1 MDERNEL
8 NDIIL
13 NKSSKTNNTKKIL
26 LTIATFAIVL
36 IIVVVVMNQVGGSK
50 ESSLPHAPQ
59 KHEAL
64 VEEVVLEPEVE
75 TQEESIPVIENSIE
89 HTSELVDKAD
99 DDDKEIVV
107 PDGKDETERIVDA
120 VFEEEIPVKEPVY
133 SSVKESK
140 PAKRVVKKE
149 PKRQVIKPA
158 KIQPSGKYDP
168 KSEHV
173 KNTSAPV
180 TAVSGKYYIQVGS
193 FAKYKPSKSFLNKIA
208 NHGYT
213 YTFHKVTR
221 SGKTLNKVLVGPFRT
236 QSAAREALPVIK
248 RDVERGAFLT
258 KI

>member
-13 NKSSKTNNTKKIL
+13 NKSSKSNNTKKIL
-26 LTIATFAIVL
+26 LTIATFAITL
-36 IIVVVVMNQVGGSK
+36 IIVVVIMNQVSGSK

-59 KHEAL
+59 KHEA
-64 VEEVVLEPEVE
+64 VIEEVVLEPEAE
-75 TQEESIPVIENSIE
+75 TTEESVPVIENSIE

-99 DDDKEIVV
+99 DDDKEVVV
-107 PDGKDETERIVDA
+107 PDGKDETERIVDE
-120 VFEEEIPVKEPVY
+120 VFEDEQTIEEPVY
-133 SSVKESK
+133 SSTKENK
-140 PAKRVVKKE
+140 PAKKTVKKE

-158 KIQPSGKYDP
+158 KVQPSGKYDP
-168 KSEHV
+168 KSKRV
-173 KNTSAPV
+173 KQASKPLAS
-180 TAVSGKYYIQVGS
+180 VSGKYYIQVGS
-193 FAKYKPSKSFLNKIA
+193 FAKYKPSKLFLNKIA
-208 NHGYT
+208 DHGYT

-236 QSAAREALPVIK
+236 QSSAREALPVIK

>member
-26 LTIATFAIVL
+26 LTIATFAIIL
-36 IIVVVVMNQVGGSK
+36 IIVVVIMNQVGGSK
-50 ESSLPHAPQ
+50 TSSLPHAPE
-59 KHEAL
+59 KHEAI

-75 TQEESIPVIENSIE
+75 TAEESVPVIENSIE
-89 HTSELVDKAD
+89 HTSELVEEED
-99 DDDKEIVV
+99 EVEVVV

-120 VFEEEIPVKEPVY
+120 VFEEPVTIEEPVY
-133 SSVKESK
+133 STVKKAK
-140 PAKRVVKKE
+140 PTKKVVKKE
-149 PKRQVIKPA
+149 TKRQVIKPS
-158 KIQPSGKYDP
+158 KPSGKYDP
-168 KSEHV
+168 KSKRV
-173 KNTSAPV
+173 KKSTTPV
-180 TAVSGKYYIQVGS
+180 AVVNGKYYIQVGS
-193 FAKYKPSKSFLNKIA
+193 FAKYKPSKSFLDKIA

-213 YTFHKVTR
+213 YTFHKITR
-221 SGKTLNKVLVGPFRT
+221 SGKTLNKVLVGPFKT